1 MPDVQPTLERL
12 RALLVDDFQVPEEA
26 LVETAHLRT
35 DLGLDSLSLT
45 DLAFLVQQD
54 FGFKADP
61 EAFRGVTT
69 LGALAAFVAQQTSSG
84 DGT

>member
-1 MPDVQPTLERL
+1 MPDAPTTLARL
-12 RALLVDDFQVPEEA
+12 RALLADDFQVPEDA
-26 LVETAHLRT
+26 LQENAHLRT

-61 EAFRGVTT
+61 DAFRGVTT
-69 LGALAAFVAQQTSSG
+69 LGALADFVASRTSSHG
-84 DGT
+84 DP

>member
-1 MPDVQPTLERL
+1 MPDATTTLERL
-12 RALLVDDFQVPEEA
+12 KTLLTDDFQVPEEA
-26 LVETAHLRT
+26 LVEGAHLRT

-54 FGFKADP
+54 FGFKAEP

-69 LGALAAFVAQQTSSG
+69 LGALAAFVATRAPEG
-84 DGT
+84 GGA